1 MASIVCAFIT
11 SVATI
16 ICAWIAA
23 VTAKA
28 DKERKAKDAVSERQ
42 AQERA
47 RESQLQ
53 LAMIAANSEL
63 TVGVAMA
70 LKNGHCNG
78 EVEAGLQSVD
88 KANKEYVKFLEQVA
102 LDHINEGGTL

>member
-1 MASIVCAFIT
+1 MTSIVCAVIAA
-11 SVATI
+11 VATI

-23 VTAKA
+23 VTTRA
-28 DKERKAKDAVSERQ
+28 DKERKARDAVTEQR
-42 AQERA
+42 AQERS

-53 LAMIAANSEL
+53 LEMIAANSEL

-78 EVEAGLQSVD
+78 EVEAGLQAVD
-88 KANKEYVKFLEQVA
+88 KANKEYTKFLEQVA
-102 LDHINEGGTL
+102 LGHMNEGGTT